1 MSIRAVVA
9 VALGL
14 LVAGCATAPQNT
26 LTQDKRDSLRID
38 TIELSFA
45 PDAKVLWLDAQ
56 RDAPEEPAAK
66 LAYLEQKA
74 SGPIK
79 AALDAEIKPAFR
91 GNAPAKLRVRIRLI
105 HIQAA
110 ALRIIIGAAPYAIR
124 ADLELVDAKSG
135 QTLLSATNFDGF
147 SPSFGGVA
155 GILESAVADEPI
167 IRVSKAF
174 AHVLATWL
182 KTGVSSKFA

>member
-1 MSIRAVVA
+1 MSVRAVV
-9 VALGL
+9 VLALC
-14 LVAGCATAPQNT
+14 LVVGGCATGPQNT

-38 TIELSFA
+38 QIELSFA
-45 PDAKVLWLDAQ
+45 PDAKILWLDAHV
-56 RDAPEEPAAK
+56 DAPEEPAAR

-74 SGPIK
+74 AGPIK

-91 GNAPAKLRVRIRLI
+91 GTDPAKLRVRIRTI

-110 ALRIIIGAAPYAIR
+110 ALRIVIGAMPYAIR
-124 ADLELVDAKSG
+124 ADLELVDARSG
-135 QTLLSATNFDGF
+135 QTLLSATDFDAF
-147 SPSFGGVA
+147 SQSFGGVA

-167 IRVSKAF
+167 IRVSKAL

-182 KTGVSSKFA
+182 KTGMSSKFG